1 MDKITMVKKI
11 KLGLEAYK
19 QFVNKEIHYVYK
31 ADGVYKEIVL
41 KAKKQEFMHL
51 CGVEYYDPKLKKKV
65 SPNHFY
71 SLVEDNKISAEHL
84 IPKRDGTTVLKLRV
98 IECLNE
104 ILTSSIRIVDKQVTF
119 SKFGAAKTLRSSR
132 QIFALALKPEGKRS
146 DKHIP
151 VSLLD
156 LRTTKGDF
164 LKPSYMVD
172 CIYSKSRT
180 EGIHIYHETESY
192 RAHRLELEF
201 MEHEKNKEIE
211 KVDAV

>member
-11 KLGLEAYK
+11 KLGLKAYK
-19 QFVNKEIHYVYK
+19 PFVNKEIHYVYK
-31 ADGVYKEIVL
+31 VDGKNKELVL
-41 KAKKQEFMHL
+41 KAKKQDFMHL
-51 CGVEYYDPKLKKKV
+51 CGVEYFDPVLKKKV
-65 SPNHFY
+65 TPNHFY
-71 SLVEDNKISAEHL
+71 RLVEDNKISAEHL
-84 IPKRDGTTVLKLRV
+84 IIKRDGTTVLKLRV
-98 IECLNE
+98 IECLEE

-132 QIFALALKPEGKRS
+132 QIFALALNPEGKRS

-156 LRTTKGDF
+156 LKTTKGDF
-164 LKPSYMVD
+164 LKPSYMVE
-172 CIYSKSRT
+172 CIYYVSRT

-192 RAHRLELEF
+192 KAHRLQLEF
-201 MEHEKNKEIE
+201 LEHEKKEEIE